1 MPSQPVSSAAP
12 HTKQLTGAE
21 IVWATLTGEGVRT
34 VFGYPGGAIL
44 PSYDALRRDLHTIEG
59 CCRQTSAWRGDT
71 RWLRIG
77 IMMGELHKKAGEWLR
92 GYPIPGTFG
101 RYYPSRRLF
110 ETLSANLTAIKRE
123 ADNLRTKATGRVGL
137 ILPDV
142 LPAPLRTEG
151 RPMQVI
157 LPQDRAA

>member
-1 MPSQPVSSAAP
+1 MRLGMGALTEVEIFSAMSDSLSSAIQRCRDLCSNNA
-12 HTKQLTGAE
+12 HG
-21 IVWATLTGEGVRT
+21 
-34 VFGYPGGAIL
+34 

-59 CCRQTSAWRGDT
+59 CCRQASAWRGDT

-157 LPQDRAA
+157 LPHDQAA